1 MAVLLARFLLKGALP
16 VAALLAAP
24 SAWAPSRAQVPATT
38 LDPVTV
44 SATRTPHEV
53 DEVPAS
59 VRVIGPEEIERRV
72 PRTVNDVFGDTPGV
86 EITGGPRRSA
96 LDVNIRGFDGQRV
109 VTTID
114 GARQNFDAG
123 HKGRFFID
131 PDLLKQVEILK
142 GPASSLYGSGAIGG
156 VVALRTK
163 DASDFLEPGETAAM
177 RGKYGYSSVRR
188 EPLYSVTG
196 AVRPE
201 KGIDI
206 LGNFAY
212 RNSGSL
218 RQGGDRELGDS
229 REQLHSG
236 LLKMSVEPGNGHRVF
251 GSFNLLNEHGPVPS
265 NAESVVNGTDVFR
278 MDRRTEQETFTAGYS
293 FESKDSPL
301 VAPTV
306 TLYRNQI
313 YVRENRLQSTA
324 RLDETNLATSG
335 FDLRNAS
342 RLGDLGLGDHTLTY
356 GAEYYADSQQG
367 IRNGAA
373 RPGYPGANN
382 FVTGFYFQ
390 DEIVLGAFSIIP
402 GARFDNYQLQSD
414 ASSTKNDESRLS
426 PRLGTVWRTT
436 PWLNLF
442 ASYAEAF
449 RAPSLTETYISGTH
463 FPGNTFINNANLRP
477 ETTKTVEA
485 GARLRFGDVFAARD
499 SLRFRASAFYTKAD
513 DYIDLFIV
521 GANAQYQNI
530 SKAKLDGFE
539 AETLYDAQRVFGSFG
554 FAKVTGENRSG
565 AEARALNSLQGDRF
579 TATAG
584 GKAPEW
590 DLLFGARSQVV
601 LEQNNVDP
609 SMFDNVQP
617 TGGYA
622 VHGLFASWQP
632 SQEGLRG
639 LRIDGGVDNMFD
651 KAYRRHQSSLYQEGR
666 DFYGAVSYTVK
677 F

>member
-1 MAVLLARFLLKGALP
+1 MAVSLSRLLKSGLP
-16 VAALLAAP
+16 AAALLAASP
-24 SAWAPSRAQVPATT
+24 AWAQVPATT

-44 SATRTPHEV
+44 TATKTPHQV

-59 VRVIGPEEIERRV
+59 VKVIGPEEIERRV
-72 PRTVNDVFGDTPGV
+72 PRSVNDVLGDVPGV
-86 EITGGPRRSA
+86 DLSGGPRRSG

-142 GPASSLYGSGAIGG
+142 GPASTLYGSGAIGG
-156 VVALRTK
+156 VVAMRTK
-163 DASDFLEPGETAAM
+163 DASDFLEAGETAAL

-196 AVRPE
+196 AARPQ
-201 KGIDI
+201 KGIDA
-206 LGNFAY
+206 LGNFTY

-236 LLKMSVEPGNGHRVF
+236 LLKMGLAPGNGHRVF
-251 GSFNLLNEHGPVPS
+251 ASYHMLNEHGPTPS
-265 NAESVVNGTDVFR
+265 NANSVFNGTDVFR
-278 MDRRTEQETFTAGYS
+278 MDRRTEQGTGTFGYA
-293 FESKDSPL
+293 FESADSPYL
-301 VAPTV
+301 APTV
-306 TLYRNQI
+306 TVYRNQL
-313 YVRENRLQSTA
+313 YVRENRLDNATP

-335 FDLRNAS
+335 FDLRNTS
-342 RLGDLGLGDHTLTY
+342 RLGDLGLGSHTLTY
-356 GAEYYADSQQG
+356 GTEYYADSQQG

-382 FVTGFYFQ
+382 FVTGFYVQ

-402 GARFDNYQLQSD
+402 GARYDSYQLQSD

-442 ASYAEAF
+442 VSYAEAF
-449 RAPSLTETYISGTH
+449 RTPSLTEMFISGTH
-463 FPGNTFINNANLRP
+463 FPGNTFINNPNLKP
-477 ETTKTVEA
+477 ETTKTAEA
-485 GARLRFGDVFAARD
+485 GARLRFGDVFTARD
-499 SLRFRASAFYTKAD
+499 SLRFRTSAFHTKAE

-530 SKAKLDGFE
+530 SKAKIDGLE
-539 AETLYDAQRVFGSFG
+539 AEALYDTPRFFGGTGASLIR
-554 FAKVTGENRSG
+554 GENRSTPRD
-565 AEARALNSLQGDRF
+565 RALNSIQGDKF
-579 TATAG
+579 TLTG
-584 GKAPEW
+584 GAKAPEL
-590 DLLFGARSQVV
+590 DLLYGFRSQFV

-609 SMFDNVQP
+609 TMFDTAQR

-622 VHGLFASWQP
+622 VHGLFVSWQP
-632 SQEGLRG
+632 SSERLRG
-639 LRIDGGVDNMFD
+639 FRLDGGIDNIFD
-651 KAYRRHQSSLYQEGR
+651 KAYRRHLSSIYQEGR
-666 DFYGAVSYTVK
+666 DLYGAVSYTMK